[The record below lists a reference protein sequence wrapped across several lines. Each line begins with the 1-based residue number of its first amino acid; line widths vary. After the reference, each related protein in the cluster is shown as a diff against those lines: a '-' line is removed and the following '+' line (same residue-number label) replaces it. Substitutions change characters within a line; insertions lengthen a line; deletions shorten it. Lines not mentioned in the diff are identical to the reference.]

1 MNFARVTVLRSRI
14 FTCVVFSLCLALVV
28 PGCATT
34 EEHELVASRV
44 KVLEDDR
51 LRLQAKMAEDVKR
64 LKELNDTIS
73 RSEATLRKSGANLG
87 LRVSRLEQLVPK
99 TTGRV
104 DATDYKLKRLAE
116 DLTRI
121 RDHLINRFDAVK
133 LLVPKDLPADADGMW
148 NAGEARYAAGQLMV
162 ARAIYEVFESSHPK
176 DKRAIHARLK
186 RAEILEKAGQSKQ
199 ALRLYSKIE
208 KLYPGSPEIP
218 SAILQMGALYVAI
231 GDCKRAK
238 SVYRYL
244 TLGKY
249 KESKEAVTAK
259 PRFEELKESC
269 AK

>member
-1 MNFARVTVLRSRI
+1 VNFGWVTVLRSRLST
-14 FTCVVFSLCLALVV
+14 FVGFALCLTFVV
-28 PGCATT
+28 AGCATT
-34 EEHELVASRV
+34 EEHEKVASRV
-44 KVLEDDR
+44 KALEDDR
-51 LRLQAKMAEDVKR
+51 LRLQAKMAEDVKS
-64 LKELNDTIS
+64 LQELNDTIS

-87 LRVSRLEQLVPK
+87 LRVSRLEQFVPK

-116 DLTRI
+116 ELTRI
-121 RDHLINRFDAVK
+121 REHLINRFDAVK
-133 LLVPKDLPADADGMW
+133 LLVPRDLPADADGMW
-148 NAGEARYAAGQLMV
+148 KAAEARYAAGKFMV

-186 RAEILEKAGQSKQ
+186 RAQILEKAGQSKQ

-218 SAILQMGALYVAI
+218 AAILQMGALYVAI

-244 TLGKY
+244 TRGKY
-249 KESKEAVTAK
+249 RESPEAVTAS
-259 PRFEELKESC
+259 PRFEELKDSC